1 MLESLISAAYVGQYD
16 YWAVPVALPTPLVRA
31 LLPPSSSPAAPHV
44 DFLTPQEAHTAAV
57 HVPDPGQGHS
67 WVVLEA
73 GKQIRTGVGYI
84 PLGRSTFHEAKLEVP
99 FLRHPQTASP
109 VPVTL
114 KSSLLFSSR
123 LMRFSSTH
131 LTGLRSHR
139 AICIETPDSFE
150 AMDWMRIKV
159 DGEVS
164 VPDTKRWSE
173 ETIRSVVAGYWVGE
187 NTGASATKFN
197 MTALA
202 PPRALNQLRVCLNL
216 PAFTQLPLDEVRKLV
231 EGTGLSI
238 EENGWVEVEAAGFAL
253 SDETHMQVAPLSTL

>member
-1 MLESLISAAYVGQYD
+1 MIESLISAAYVGQYD

-31 LLPPSSSPAAPHV
+31 LLPHSSSPAAPQV
-44 DFLTPQEAHTAAV
+44 DFLTPQEVQTAAV
-57 HVPDPGQGHS
+57 HVPDPGEGHS
-67 WVVLEA
+67 WVVVEA
-73 GKQIRTGVGYI
+73 GKQIRTGVGWV

-99 FLRHPQTASP
+99 FLRHPQTASA

-150 AMDWMRIKV
+150 AMDWLRIKV

-164 VPDTKRWSE
+164 VPAAKRWSE
-173 ETIRSVVAGYWVGE
+173 ETVRSVVAGYWVGE

-197 MTALA
+197 MTDLT
-202 PPRALNQLRVCLNL
+202 PPRALNQLRVRLNL
-216 PAFTQLPLDEVRKLV
+216 PAFTQLPIEEVRKLL
-231 EGTGLSI
+231 EGTDLAM
-238 EENGWVEVEAAGFAL
+238 EENGWAEIEAAGYAL
-253 SDETHMQVAPLSTL
+253 SDETHMQVASLSSL